1 MQQLQQQLQ
10 QMSPETLMFV
20 VAGIVVVLVLAF
32 VLFRMLGRNRGKRD
46 FAKHYGEEYQRL
58 VTETGSKE
66 KAEER
71 LIARERR
78 VADYHLHALDKT
90 AQERYV
96 AQWKDTQASF
106 VDDPKASLAQA
117 GDVLD
122 KLLTEQ
128 GYPKAD
134 FDRRTADLSVN
145 HPAVVK
151 DFREAHEIA
160 LKNKDGKTTTEDLR
174 QAMIHYKAIFTALM
188 VGPNLRAAA

>member
-1 MQQLQQQLQ
+1 MQQLQQ
-10 QMSPETLMFV
+10 MNPETLMFII
-20 VAGIVVVLVLAF
+20 AGIVVVLILAF
-32 VLFRMLGRNRGKRD
+32 VLFRMLGRGRGKRD
-46 FAKHYGEEYQRL
+46 FAGHYGEEYQRL
-58 VTETGSKE
+58 VAETGSKE

-90 AQERYV
+90 AQERY
-96 AQWKDTQASF
+96 ATQWKDTQASF

-151 DFREAHEIA
+151 DFREAHDIA
-160 LKNKDGKTTTEDLR
+160 LNKEGKTTTEDLR

>member
-1 MQQLQQQLQ
+1 MQQLQG
-10 QMSPETLMFV
+10 MNPEILIFA
-20 VAGIVVVLVLAF
+20 VAAIIVVLVLAF
-32 VLFRMLGRNRGKRD
+32 ILIRSFGHRGKRD
-46 FAKHYGEEYQRL
+46 FAGHYGEEYERL

-78 VADYHLHALDKT
+78 VADYHLHALDKA
-90 AQERYV
+90 AQERYA
-96 AQWKDTQASF
+96 AQWKNVQASF

-122 KLLTEQ
+122 KVLAEQ
-128 GYPKAD
+128 GYPKTD

-145 HPAVVK
+145 HPGVVK
-151 DFREAHEIA
+151 DFRVAHEIA

-174 QAMIHYKAIFTALM
+174 QAMIHYKALFTELM
-188 VGPNLRAAA
+188 TGPNLRLAA